1 MEGGIKETWEYG
13 ETSLGHNKE
22 QLCEIEKDTQMN
34 SDVIEIIFIVNISW
48 VLTNW

>member
-22 QLCEIEKDTQMN
+22 QLCEIEKDR
-34 SDVIEIIFIVNISW
+34 DVIEIIFIVNISW